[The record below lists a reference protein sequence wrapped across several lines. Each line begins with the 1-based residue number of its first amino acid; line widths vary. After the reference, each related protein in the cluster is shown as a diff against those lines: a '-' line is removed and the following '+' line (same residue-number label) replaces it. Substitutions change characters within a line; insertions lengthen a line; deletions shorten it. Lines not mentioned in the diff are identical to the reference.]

1 MSNGAALTAA
11 GFAALIAVA
20 ICVGIGAA
28 IALMAH

>member
-28 IALMAH
+28 IAMMAH